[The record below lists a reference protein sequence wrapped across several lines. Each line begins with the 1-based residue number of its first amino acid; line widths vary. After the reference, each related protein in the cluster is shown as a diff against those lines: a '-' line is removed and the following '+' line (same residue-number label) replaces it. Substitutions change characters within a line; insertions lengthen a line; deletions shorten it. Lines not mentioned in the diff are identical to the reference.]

1 MKLFGIIKPTLYAT
15 TILLLITELLACSSG
30 KSKNNHQSIQKTAD
44 SSNFRPDTIP
54 VKVTQV
60 QRKDFAQKLQATG
73 TLDARQQATVRAK
86 ISGEIQHVYV
96 DIGDHVHKGK
106 LLMKIQPRD
115 FELKVQQAKA
125 TLAHAKA
132 TLQNSKKEMKRMKG
146 LYKAGSAT
154 EQNRDKA
161 VTAYRQAKAVYQE
174 KLAAKNIAQQ
184 QLDYTS
190 IKAPFSGVVTKRNF
204 KEGDYA
210 SAGEP
215 AIQVTNLAVMEA
227 KINLPARYAGNIKK
241 GLPITLHFRNQLHA
255 EKGKV
260 TAVNP
265 KIDTDSRTFLVKVT
279 VKNPDQT
286 LPDGLFFTAD
296 FHLPKLKDQPAVPEK
311 AVQKNR
317 GQTILWMINHGKA
330 HRRVIQ
336 EGPKNGNWV
345 MIRQGVHV
353 GETVA
358 VSGVSSLIN
367 DYPVSA
373 TPVSS
378 KSLSDDSTVSLDER

>member
-1 MKLFGIIKPTLYAT
+1 MKFFLLNKPII
-15 TILLLITELLACSSG
+15 ILILIGGLAACNSG
-30 KSKNNHQSIQKTAD
+30 KGENNHQSSEKTTD
-44 SSNFRPDTIP
+44 SSNFRPDTIS

-60 QRKDFAQKLQATG
+60 RRKDFVQNLQATG
-73 TLDARQQATVRAK
+73 TLDARRQATVRAK
-86 ISGEIQHVYV
+86 VSGEIQHVYV
-96 DIGDHVHKGK
+96 DIGDRVQKGK

-125 TLAHAKA
+125 VLAHAKA
-132 TLQNSKKEMKRMKG
+132 TLQNSKKELNRLKG

-154 EQNRDKA
+154 EQNRDKV
-161 VTAYRQAKAVYQE
+161 VTAYRQAKAVYHE

-190 IKAPFSGVVTKRNF
+190 ITAPFSGVITKRNF

-210 SAGEP
+210 STGQP
-215 AIQVTNLAVMEA
+215 AVQVTNLSVMEA
-227 KINLPARYAGNIKK
+227 KINLPARYAGNVKK
-241 GLPITLHFRNQLHA
+241 GLPVTLHFRNQLHA
-255 EKGKV
+255 EKGTI

-265 KIDTDSRTFLVKVT
+265 KINTDSRTFLVKVT

-330 HRRVIQ
+330 YRRVIQ

-345 MIRQGVHV
+345 MVRHGAHV

-358 VSGVSSLIN
+358 VEGVESLIEG
-367 DYPVSA
+367 YPVS
-373 TPVSS
+373 TSPVDLADSS
-378 KSLSDDSTVSLDER
+378 EGSLNRGDSLGEVE